1 MVDDLLG
8 VRLVSLKASGFA
20 RNLSVWL
27 FYAKLSVTSW
37 LEYRASIAVSVFATA
52 VFALATPITF
62 YVIYSNGVSVG
73 GWSFYELCLLAGF
86 FSVSLGFVDLFFWNL
101 MRLPRHVRKGTLDY
115 FLTKPLSVLFHVSI
129 RNVDETGIGSLLSGV
144 FLLALAFSG
153 IPTPSL
159 TNAFVGLTLLAFA
172 TLSLYSLFLILVSF
186 SFWFVEVEVLLWDV
200 REVTRF
206 GQYPISI
213 FPGVLGVFLS
223 FIVPV
228 GLASFYPASA
238 FLGRNLGFFALIVP
252 VYSIALFLFARWF
265 FYKGIENYSSAGG

>member
-1 MVDDLLG
+1 MSFI
-8 VRLVSLKASGFA
+8 SLKASGFVK
-20 RNLSVWL
+20 NLSVWL
-27 FYAKLSVTSW
+27 SVWFFYAKLSVMSW
-37 LEYRASIAVSVFATA
+37 LEYRASIAISVFATA
-52 VFALATPITF
+52 VFAMATPITF

-86 FSVSLGFVDLFFWNL
+86 FSVSLGFVDLFFYNL
-101 MRLPRHVRKGTLDY
+101 MNLPRHVRKGTLDY
-115 FLTKPLSVLFHVSI
+115 FLTKPLNVLFHVSI

-144 FLLALAFSG
+144 FLLALGFNG
-153 IPTPSL
+153 IPAPSL
-159 TNAFVGLTLLAFA
+159 VNALAGLVLFAFA
-172 TLSLYSLFLILVSF
+172 TLSLYSLFLILVSL

-213 FPGVLGVFLS
+213 FPGILGTFLS

-238 FLGRNLGFFALIVP
+238 FLGRNLGVFAFIVP

-265 FYKGIENYSSAGG
+265 FYKGLAKYSSAGG